1 MDDVNRSDRFDD
13 QKEALV
19 CFPFFFGS
27 LSLFSFSYSERSEGE
42 FF

>member
-27 LSLFSFSYSERSEGE
+27 LS
-42 FF
+42 